1 MPKAGEH
8 YLSER
13 KRRFV
18 DEYLKTCDGWDLSTG
33 RKREAATAAGYA
45 DPRQC
50 YKLLGS
56 GGKVKCHAVY
66 RYLCSLAPEGVTFEF
81 VGKPIDTER
90 AKQKAAKAKRDK
102 AARAEALGIPQS
114 FPQTSP
120 QNKPQSFPQGFPQ
133 TTPQG
138 FPQRHQYKD
147 IVSDNIAR
155 LMQIADDPS
164 ETASNRI
171 NATKLIMS
179 NAGELKPTE
188 QKEEPSP
195 EDALR
200 EMMRLLGVDGDV
212 DPFT

>member
-8 YLSER
+8 YLSGR

-33 RKREAATAAGYA
+33 KKTQAATAAGYA
-45 DPRQC
+45 DPRQA

-66 RYLCSLAPEGVTFEF
+66 RYLMSLAPEGVTFEF
-81 VGKPIDTER
+81 VGKPIDTDR

-102 AARAEALGIPQS
+102 AARAEALGIPQPK
-114 FPQTSP
+114 PQTSP
-120 QNKPQSFPQGFPQ
+120 QNKPQGFPQ
-133 TTPQG
+133 AQS
-138 FPQRHQYKD
+138 RQYNQYD
-147 IVSDNIAR
+147 VASANIAR

>member
-33 RKREAATAAGYA
+33 RKKEAAVAAGYS

-50 YKLLGS
+50 YRLLGR
-56 GGKVKCHAVY
+56 GGAVKCHAVY

-81 VGKPIDTER
+81 VGKPIDTGR
-90 AKQKAAKAKRDK
+90 ARQKANKAKRDK
-102 AARAEALGIPQS
+102 AERAAALGIPQTS
-114 FPQTSP
+114 PQTS
-120 QNKPQSFPQGFPQ
+120 QQGFPQ
-133 TTPQG
+133 P
-138 FPQRHQYKD
+138 RQYND